1 MLNDY
6 TLTQYCN
13 DIAAEIAGQFDNI
26 DEALDLVWQYADGSE
41 HVIYYAKAH
50 ELCRN
55 CDTENGEA
63 FVQDCFSDVP
73 MTYDDMACR
82 IAYGEIEARINQK
95 LWEIFDEKEAA

>member
-1 MLNDY
+1 MFNDD

-13 DIAAEIAGQFDNI
+13 DIAEEIASQSEDM
-26 DEALDLVWQYADGSE
+26 DAALDLVWQYADGSE

-55 CDTENGEA
+55 CDTENGEE
-63 FVQDCFSDVP
+63 FIQDCFSDVP

-82 IAYGEIEARINQK
+82 IAYGEIGSRINHK
-95 LWEIFDEKEAA
+95 LYEIFEAKGAA